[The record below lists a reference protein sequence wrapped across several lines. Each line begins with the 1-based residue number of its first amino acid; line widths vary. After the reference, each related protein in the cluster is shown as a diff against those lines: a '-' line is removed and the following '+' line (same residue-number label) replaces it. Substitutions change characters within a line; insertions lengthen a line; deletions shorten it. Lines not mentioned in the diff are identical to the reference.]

1 MDIYIYI
8 NIRICVCTYTYN
20 RIKRINDMSTLQFV
34 NNNKMDEQ
42 QIIGAELFN
51 RFISYLDASP
61 KTIDTYKKSIRQL
74 FNYFSFNGIKKPK
87 REDILLYKEKLKGRG
102 CKPTTIQNY
111 ITACKIFFKWTSQ
124 EGYYPNIA
132 EHIKGAKLD
141 KEHKKDYL
149 TSSQVKDILGIIEK
163 DNIKGLRDYAIILLM
178 VTGGLR
184 TIEIVRS
191 NIEDLRALGSF
202 TVLYVQGKGK
212 EEKTEYIKVSS
223 HVEKA
228 IRTYL
233 RVRGTMDE
241 TEPLFTSLSNN
252 NKGKRLTTRSISEIV
267 KDRLKKAGYNNSRL
281 TAHSLR
287 HTAVTLSLLA
297 GKDLTEVQQFARH
310 VNISTTMIYNHSL
323 DKAKNSCSEAI
334 TKAII

>member
-1 MDIYIYI
+1 M
-8 NIRICVCTYTYN
+8 N
-20 RIKRINDMSTLQFV
+20 TLQFA
-34 NNNKMDEQ
+34 NNKKMDEK
-42 QIIGAELFN
+42 QIMKLELFDS
-51 RFISYLDASP
+51 FISYLDASP

-74 FNYFSFNGIKKPK
+74 FNYFSFNSIKKPK
-87 REDILLYKEKLKGRG
+87 REDILLYKEKLKIRG
-102 CKPTTIQNY
+102 CKPTTIQSY

-149 TSSQVKDILGIIEK
+149 TSSQVKDILESIEK

-184 TIEIVRS
+184 TIEIVRA
-191 NIEDLRALGSF
+191 NIEDLRTVGEV
-202 TVLYVQGKGK
+202 TVLYVHGKGK
-212 EEKTEYIKVSS
+212 EEKTDYIKISFP
-223 HVEKA
+223 VEKA

-233 RVRGTMDE
+233 QLRKTTDE
-241 TEPLFTSLSNN
+241 TEPLFASLSNN
-252 NKGKRLTTRSISEIV
+252 NKGQRLTTRSISGIV
-267 KDRLKKAGYNNSRL
+267 KSRLKKAGYNSSRL

-310 VNISTTMIYNHSL
+310 INISTTMIYNHAL
-323 DKAKNSCSEAI
+323 DKSKNSCSEAI
-334 TKAII
+334 TKAIT